1 MFEFGPAVAIK
12 ICGVTSIADALLCG
26 AAGADMIGLNFSLQ
40 SLRCITPEG
49 GADIVASAR
58 EKFPRM
64 KVVGVFVDQEPDF
77 VQTLATDLALDAVQL
92 HGNETV
98 ADVVVAGGGDPGG
111 IDRRD
116 LPARPGS
123 APAATMRRAPFVIK
137 ALRIATEL
145 PDVSAFAR
153 HCGAILLDT
162 WSAQAPGGTG
172 ETFPWSVAAGLRPQ
186 VSRLILAGGLT
197 SANVAEAIRRVRPF
211 AVDVCSGVETAPGDK
226 DETKVRAFIRAV
238 EELNHEKTAIRA

>member
-1 MFEFGPAVAIK
+1 
-12 ICGVTSIADALLCG
+12 
-26 AAGADMIGLNFSLQ
+26 
-40 SLRCITPEG
+40 
-49 GADIVASAR
+49 
-58 EKFPRM
+58 
-64 KVVGVFVDQEPDF
+64 
-77 VQTLATDLALDAVQL
+77 
-92 HGNETV
+92 
-98 ADVVVAGGGDPGG
+98 
-111 IDRRD
+111 
-116 LPARPGS
+116 
-123 APAATMRRAPFVIK
+123 MRRAPFVIK

-153 HCGAILLDT
+153 HCDAILLDT

-172 ETFPWSVAAGLRPQ
+172 ETFPWSIAAGLRPQ